1 MTDIGSKF
9 EVRQRVPVA
18 EAIGFLL
25 TTVRFERVM
34 ALEYTIN
41 GLCVLLSDIF
51 KFMVEDLRRPW
62 VLDRAMRD
70 IVHPQHGGV
79 VFELKRIQ
87 LITEFLVPCFSFLS
101 NHFDGFDQLGS
112 FLSIYRSLYHHAVFV
127 RYSS

>member
-41 GLCVLLSDIF
+41 GLCVLLADIF

-70 IVHPQHGGV
+70 IVHPQH
-79 VFELKRIQ
+79 
-87 LITEFLVPCFSFLS
+87 
-101 NHFDGFDQLGS
+101 
-112 FLSIYRSLYHHAVFV
+112 
-127 RYSS
+127 